1 MPSNATVPPLRGAR
15 PMIARKVVVL
25 PTPLRPSS
33 AAASP
38 GLTSRLTPWRMCSL
52 PIWTCTP
59 SSLSM
64 RRFLEIVLVL
74 GTTEIGFADALVGRN
89 IPGTAGRQDAALR
102 HDGDVGCDPEHD
114 LHVVLDDDDVDGRG
128 ELSDLRHHPLGFR
141 RAHAAGRLVKQ
152 QELRF

>member
-25 PTPLRPSS
+25 PTPLRPST

-64 RRFLEIVLVL
+64 RRLLDVVLVL
-74 GTTEIGFADALVGRN
+74 ATTQVGLADALVGCN
-89 IPGTAGRQDAALR
+89 ILRTAGCQDAALC

-128 ELSDLRHHPLGFR
+128 ELADLRHHALGFR
-141 RAHAAGRLVKQ
+141 RTHAAGRLVKQ
-152 QELRF
+152 KE